1 MAVPVRGRGRLVRPF
16 ARFFSRRVLFA
27 DRFLYATP
35 AAFGL
40 DARDVEIE
48 ASGGRT
54 LRGLVI
60 EGTRPGTIVFCPGN
74 SGNLS
79 SHIEYVKILE
89 RTGYSI
95 LGFDYGGFGRSD
107 GEAHLATLV
116 TDGEAAFA
124 FAAARARGAPVGLF
138 GISLGACAALA
149 AAGRGAR
156 DAAGV
161 AVEGVSDL
169 YSMLE
174 GLLLHGSFGPVRA
187 APGSPRGSL
196 RERRPRAPLWWVRL
210 PPFLASLF
218 ARVSVACYPF
228 EGKSLPRIAR
238 ALGPKPALVI
248 HGAEDSLLPFEA
260 SIDLHL
266 MLEGP
271 KALWLIPDMGHAQE
285 PAAACGCE
293 YTERLGRFFEAAF
306 AGAFRAGEESVS
318 VPPGAHP
325 DDRTAARYREGGYAQ
340 AFRRMAVAVNSRNL
354 AALDAALGEHL
365 SLEREHPF
373 DFLAALYA
381 VRAAQ
386 AALGQVPSWRAH
398 DRASARRSCERFTV
412 FWATHPGL
420 PGEDTPESPAAWVRR
435 VLDAER

>member
-1 MAVPVRGRGRLVRPF
+1 MRPF
-16 ARFFSRRVLFA
+16 ARFFSRRILFA

-40 DARDVEIE
+40 EAREVEIE

-54 LRGLVI
+54 LRGLNF
-60 EGTRPGTIVFCPGN
+60 EGARPGTIVFCPGN

-79 SHIEYVKILE
+79 SHIEYVKILQ
-89 RTGYSI
+89 RTGFSI

-107 GEAHLATLV
+107 GNADLAALV
-116 TDGEAAFA
+116 TDVEAAFA
-124 FAAARARGAPVGLF
+124 FAAARARGAPLGLF

-187 APGSPRGSL
+187 PPGTPQGSAC
-196 RERRPRAPLWWVRL
+196 ERRPRAPLWWVRL
-210 PPFLASLF
+210 PRLLASLS
-218 ARVSVACYPF
+218 ARLSVAFYPF
-228 EGKSLPRIAR
+228 EGKSLRRIAR
-238 ALGPKPALVI
+238 AMGPKPALVI

-260 SIDLHL
+260 SVDLHE

-271 KALWLIPDMGHAQE
+271 KALWLIPDTGHAQE
-285 PAAACGCE
+285 PAAACGLE
-293 YTERLGRFFEAAF
+293 YTERLRRFFEAAF
-306 AGAFRAGEESVS
+306 AGAFRGGEESMF
-318 VPPGAHP
+318 VPPGELPA
-325 DDRTAARYREGGYAQ
+325 DRTAARYREGGYAQ

-354 AALDAALGEHL
+354 TALDAALEAHL
-365 SLEREHPF
+365 ALEREHPF

-386 AALGQVPSWRAH
+386 AALGQVPSWPAH
-398 DRASARRSCERFTV
+398 DPASARRSCERFNV

-420 PGEDTPESPAAWVRR
+420 PGADMPASPAAWVRR
-435 VLDAER
+435 VLDGER